1 MNDLEHIAMFVSGL
15 LTAGYAVAALFFL
28 KFWRRTR
35 DRLFAW
41 FAASFGLLVIQ
52 RIALSVTQGSETGAS
67 WFYVVRLVAFLLI
80 AVAIL
85 EKNRAEG

>member
-1 MNDLEHIAMFVSGL
+1 MNDLGHISMFVSGL

-28 KFWRRTR
+28 KFWRQTR

-41 FAASFGLLVIQ
+41 FAASFGLLVVQ
-52 RIALSVTQGSETGAS
+52 RMALTITQGTETGS
-67 WFYVVRLVAFLLI
+67 FWFYVVRLVAFLLI

-85 EKNRAEG
+85 EKNRAEV

>member
-1 MNDLEHIAMFVSGL
+1 MNDLGQIGMFVSGL

-28 KFWRRTR
+28 KFWRQTR

-41 FAASFGLLVIQ
+41 FAASFGLLVFQ
-52 RIALSVTQGSETGAS
+52 RVALSVTQGSETGS
-67 WFYVVRLVAFLLI
+67 FWFYVVRLVAFLFI
-80 AVAIL
+80 AVAIV